1 MIAVF
6 FIKTQNDQGKILQ
19 SALVMIKLNYKKMQQ
34 EQSYKKDMPLNN
46 LVKKIESKSKT
57 VNMRNL
63 LNRYKKERAKEKTE
77 TAIFVSLAFA
87 LLVISGLI
95 ISL

>member
-1 MIAVF
+1 MEQDINK
-6 FIKTQNDQGKILQ
+6 KTIMN
-19 SALVMIKLNYKKMQQ
+19 SF
-34 EQSYKKDMPLNN
+34 
-46 LVKKIESKSKT
+46 VKKIETSSKR

-63 LNRYKKERAKEKTE
+63 LNRYKKERAKERIE
-77 TAIFVSLAFA
+77 TTIFVSLAVA

>member
-1 MIAVF
+1 MEQDINK
-6 FIKTQNDQGKILQ
+6 KTKIN
-19 SALVMIKLNYKKMQQ
+19 IF
-34 EQSYKKDMPLNN
+34 
-46 LVKKIESKSKT
+46 VKKIETSSKR

-63 LNRYKKERAKEKTE
+63 LNRYKKERAKERIE
-77 TAIFVSLAFA
+77 TTIFVSLAVA